1 MQNQFSYYFDGV
13 RYTETDIEFLRLLV
27 RNSDDPQSIIDGILE
42 SKARFDESSELLLS
56 DSMKYKE

>member
-13 RYTETDIEFLRLLV
+13 RHTETDIEFLRSLV

-42 SKARFDESSELLLS
+42 SKERYDYELSNL
-56 DSMKYKE
+56 